1 MIWHGGFW
9 HMAGDFVFSGP
20 VRNLWPLT
28 VLPPL
33 AALASDRTARRLP
46 PGAGSWVAAALLAA
60 TPGLVA
66 LGTICPA
73 ATTWATVKTWRGV
86 LLFRVSPALALGL
99 LGYALVRMALRQREV
114 GRLFRA
120 AAPAGPRLA
129 AAGAALGLRILELP
143 TAERE
148 CFVAGVLRPTV
159 FVSRGALAQLGD
171 AELDAA
177 LRHERAHVA
186 GRDTLMLFALSFL
199 RDLAPW
205 GAGLALQAFQAAR
218 EAIADREAAAG
229 SGPLNLASA
238 LVALAR
244 PGPTPAG
251 VLPMAKPDTL
261 RWRMQALLQSDA
273 AEPPS
278 RRSRLSLLTGL
289 AMNAALVAWPAAQ
302 FALWWNFCGD

>member
-159 FVSRGALAQLGD
+159 FVSAPRPLPGRGSPPPAPRLACGSWSCPP
-171 AELDAA
+171 
-177 LRHERAHVA
+177 
-186 GRDTLMLFALSFL
+186 LSGSASWPACS
-199 RDLAPW
+199 APPSSSP
-205 GAGLALQAFQAAR
+205 AAR
-218 EAIADREAAAG
+218 WPSSAMRSWTPPCG
-229 SGPLNLASA
+229 TSGP
-238 LVALAR
+238 
-244 PGPTPAG
+244 T
-251 VLPMAKPDTL
+251 
-261 RWRMQALLQSDA
+261 
-273 AEPPS
+273 
-278 RRSRLSLLTGL
+278 
-289 AMNAALVAWPAAQ
+289 WPAATP
-302 FALWWNFCGD
+302 